1 MEKVQKGQVM
11 ESTAKGADKE
21 PAFKVKLWRQ
31 DLSFSAGHISTY
43 GEEMEGQHGH
53 NYQISLELEGV
64 LDQDGLV
71 IDFRQVKRILRSI
84 LSRLNHRTLVP
95 RLNPGLQITEDGGST
110 KIQFGR
116 EHIELPSSS
125 VALLPIRNLTSELLA
140 HHFFESLKAQL
151 SPSDRARLHRITVEI
166 IESPGQSASFSGRM

>member
-1 MEKVQKGQVM
+1 MEPTTKRSDKG
-11 ESTAKGADKE
+11 

-53 NYQISLELEGV
+53 NYQISVELEGR
-64 LDQDGLV
+64 LDPDGLV
-71 IDFRQVKRILRSI
+71 IDFRHVKRILRSI
-84 LSRLNHRTLVP
+84 LSGLNHRTLVP
-95 RLNPGLQITEDGGST
+95 QLNPRLEITRNEGST

-116 EHIELPSSS
+116 QHIELPSSN

-140 HHFFESLKAQL
+140 RHFFESLKSRL
-151 SPSDRARLHRITVEI
+151 SSHDRARLHRMTVEI
-166 IESPGQSASFSGRM
+166 IESPGQSASFSGRV